1 MIQTN
6 NQQKSINT
14 KYWQQHAQNPIVRG
28 YFPRYKSYKEMSIA
42 KLNKF
47 LSILLFLAC
56 AVSFISYYFVTIN
69 EVVLDK
75 VGREITETRTQNLE
89 LQNKLD
95 NLKSYYNVDKTV
107 KQKNLLQKPQKVV
120 EVSSI
125 KADETI
131 TNKSIR
137 DVAPKTSENFN
148 WAVGF

>member
-107 KQKNLLQKPQKVV
+107 KQKNLLQKPQQVV

>member
-14 KYWQQHAQNPIVRG
+14 KYWQKHAQSPIVRG
-28 YFPRYKSYKEMSIA
+28 YFPRYKSYKEMSVA

-47 LSILLFLAC
+47 LCGILGIAIF
-56 AVSFISYYFVTIN
+56 VSFVSYYFVTAN

-75 VGREITETRTQNLE
+75 VGREITEIRTQNLE

-107 KQKNLLQKPQKVV
+107 KQKNLLQKPQQVV

-125 KADETI
+125 KVDETI
-131 TNKSIR
+131 PARNIK
-137 DVAPKTSENFN
+137 DVAPKTNENFN

>member
-47 LSILLFLAC
+47 LCTLLILAF

-75 VGREITETRTQNLE
+75 VGREITEIRTQNLE

-107 KQKNLLQKPQKVV
+107 KQKNLLQKPQQVV

-125 KADETI
+125 KADDTVI
-131 TNKSIR
+131 NKNIK
-137 DVAPKTSENFN
+137 DVAPKTNENFN

>member
-14 KYWQQHAQNPIVRG
+14 KYWQQHAQNPIVKG

-42 KLNKF
+42 KLNRF
-47 LSILLFLAC
+47 LGILLGLAIS
-56 AVSFISYYFVTIN
+56 VSFISYYFVTAN
-69 EVVLDK
+69 EVILDK
-75 VGREITETRTQNLE
+75 VGREITEIRTQNLE

-107 KQKNLLQKPQKVV
+107 KQKNLLQKPQQVV

-125 KADETI
+125 KVDETI
-131 TNKSIR
+131 PARNIK
-137 DVAPKTSENFN
+137 DVAPKTNENFN

>member
-6 NQQKSINT
+6 NQQNSINT
-14 KYWQQHAQNPIVRG
+14 KYWRQHAQNPIVKG
-28 YFPRYKSYKEMSIA
+28 YFPRYKSYKEMSVAKVNRFLCGVLGIA
-42 KLNKF
+42 IF
-47 LSILLFLAC
+47 A
-56 AVSFISYYFVTIN
+56 SFISYYFVTAN

-75 VGREITETRTQNLE
+75 VGREITEIRTQNLE

-107 KQKNLLQKPQKVV
+107 KQKNLLQKPQQVV

-125 KADETI
+125 KMNDTVSAKNIKDI
-131 TNKSIR
+131 AP
-137 DVAPKTSENFN
+137 VAKENFN

>member
-14 KYWQQHAQNPIVRG
+14 KYWQQHAQNPIVKG

-47 LSILLFLAC
+47 LCGLLLIAISI
-56 AVSFISYYFVTIN
+56 SFVSYYFVTAN

-75 VGREITETRTQNLE
+75 VGREITEIKTQNLE

-107 KQKNLLQKPQKVV
+107 KQKNLLQKPQQVV

-125 KADETI
+125 KVSEPI
-131 TNKSIR
+131 TSKKLK
-137 DVAPKTSENFN
+137 DVAPRTNENFN

>member
-6 NQQKSINT
+6 NKQNSINT
-14 KYWQQHAQNPIVRG
+14 KYWQQHAQNPIVKG
-28 YFPRYKSYKEMSIA
+28 YFPRYKSYKEMSVA
-42 KLNKF
+42 KVNKF
-47 LSILLFLAC
+47 LCGILGIAIL
-56 AVSFISYYFVTIN
+56 VSFVSYYFVTAN

-75 VGREITETRTQNLE
+75 VGREITEIRTQNLE

-107 KQKNLLQKPQKVV
+107 KQKNLLQKPQQVV

-125 KADETI
+125 KMDDTVSTKNIKDI
-131 TNKSIR
+131 TP
-137 DVAPKTSENFN
+137 VAKEKFN

>member
-1 MIQTN
+1 MIQTG
-6 NQQKSINT
+6 NQQKQINST
-14 KYWQQHAQNPIVRG
+14 YWQQRVQNPIVKG

-42 KLNKF
+42 KLNRF
-47 LSILLFLAC
+47 LCVILGLSIF
-56 AVSFISYYFVTIN
+56 VSFVSYYFVTAN

-75 VGREITETRTQNLE
+75 VGREITEIKTQNLE

-107 KQKNLLQKPQKVV
+107 KQKNLLQKPQEVV

-125 KADETI
+125 KETEAI
-131 TNKSIR
+131 SAKSMKE
-137 DVAPKTSENFN
+137 VAPKTKENFN

>member
-14 KYWQQHAQNPIVRG
+14 KYWQKHAQNPIVRG
-28 YFPRYKSYKEMSIA
+28 YFPRYKSYKEMSVA

-47 LSILLFLAC
+47 LCGILGIAIL
-56 AVSFISYYFVTIN
+56 VSFISYYFVTAN

-75 VGREITETRTQNLE
+75 VGREITEIRTQNLE

-107 KQKNLLQKPQKVV
+107 KQKNLLQKPQQVV

-125 KADETI
+125 KVDETI
-131 TNKSIR
+131 PAKNIK
-137 DVAPKTSENFN
+137 DVAPKTNENFN